1 MFYEV
6 IPGRGT
12 GRLETALTYNFSDSL
27 PVGAI
32 VEVPLGRMKVP
43 GIVVKKVAQPNFPT
57 KSITRILYS
66 KPLPSHL
73 IKTAVWLSEY
83 YQAPLSGAMGM
94 MLPVGVLKKRRNTGV
109 KTAKTE
115 QTEQIRAKTE
125 QGGANRG
132 RGVEA
137 VKLPFIQL
145 NPAQKMALEG
155 LQKALG
161 ATKLLFGVTGSGK

>member
-32 VEVPLGRMKVP
+32 VEVPLGRIRVP

-115 QTEQIRAKTE
+115 QTEQIIHVVRTE
-125 QGGANRG
+125 VILQFLGFLAAERINAETYGINEIPVVLNMIPPIRYATN
-132 RGVEA
+132 
-137 VKLPFIQL
+137 IQRMSL
-145 NPAQKMALEG
+145 A
-155 LQKALG
+155 
-161 ATKLLFGVTGSGK
+161 